1 MHMYKCITP
10 FLLAKNR
17 YLMFLCLP
25 STHVYAAISYEC
37 IRTITSIYPNNSLI
51 EKAGKAIARFVH
63 SSSSNNWKYL
73 GINALGLL
81 VQINP
86 KYAAD
91 HQMIVIDCLDDPDD
105 TLKRKVSSREH
116 LHVHVGDCAS
126 VLCIFLVC
134 IVRQ

>member
-1 MHMYKCITP
+1 MYIYVCT
-10 FLLAKNR
+10 
-17 YLMFLCLP
+17 
-25 STHVYAAISYEC
+25 AISYEC
-37 IRTITSIYPNNSLI
+37 IRTITSIYPNNALI
-51 EKAGKAIARFVH
+51 EKAGRAVARFVH

-105 TLKRKVSSREH
+105 TLKRKVSHGEKLGDIINIIMNFALCSIAIRGTCI
-116 LHVHVGDCAS
+116 HVRVA
-126 VLCIFLVC
+126 VFFYIY
-134 IVRQ
+134 

>member
-1 MHMYKCITP
+1 MP
-10 FLLAKNR
+10 ALAFN
-17 YLMFLCLP
+17 F
-25 STHVYAAISYEC
+25 YAAISYEC
-37 IRTITSIYPNNSLI
+37 IRTVTSIYPNSALI

-105 TLKRKVSSREH
+105 TLKRKVSDKR
-116 LHVHVGDCAS
+116 A
-126 VLCIFLVC
+126 FK
-134 IVRQ
+134 

>member
-1 MHMYKCITP
+1 MTITYMHIYKCTYIAL
-10 FLLAKNR
+10 FLLAIYH
-17 YLMFLCLP
+17 YLMFPYTL

-105 TLKRKVSSREH
+105 TLKRKVSSTVEN
-116 LHVHVGDCAS
+116 
-126 VLCIFLVC
+126 IYMYM
-134 IVRQ
+134 

>member
-1 MHMYKCITP
+1 MYIYVCT
-10 FLLAKNR
+10 
-17 YLMFLCLP
+17 
-25 STHVYAAISYEC
+25 AISYEC
-37 IRTITSIYPNNSLI
+37 IRTITSIYPNNALI
-51 EKAGKAIARFVH
+51 EKAGKAVARFVH

-105 TLKRKVSSREH
+105 TLKRKVSHREK
-116 LHVHVGDCAS
+116 LVTYKYYYELRI
-126 VLCIFLVC
+126 VLYSFTPI
-134 IVRQ
+134 